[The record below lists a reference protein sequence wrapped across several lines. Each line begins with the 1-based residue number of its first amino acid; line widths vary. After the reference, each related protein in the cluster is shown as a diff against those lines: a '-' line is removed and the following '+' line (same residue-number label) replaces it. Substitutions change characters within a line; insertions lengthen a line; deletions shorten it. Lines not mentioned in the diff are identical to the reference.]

1 MKTVSI
7 HYLVLMIPDVMG
19 LETFSVY
26 VMVHQTLNVS
36 FYYIGLFNV

>member
-7 HYLVLMIPDVMG
+7 HYLVLMIPDVM
-19 LETFSVY
+19 ETFSVY